1 MPEDDASDR
10 QTDRDRDRETSR
22 PGHKRGAQA
31 PRTAHTIRCL
41 TPPSR
46 SRSRESGIVAQKQD
60 ALAEK
65 LQERKLQDKKLQE
78 QKMQQRT
85 RRLSKEGLLNE
96 DGSLPVSPTK
106 SPTKA

>member
-1 MPEDDASDR
+1 M
-10 QTDRDRDRETSR
+10 
-22 PGHKRGAQA
+22 
-31 PRTAHTIRCL
+31 
-41 TPPSR
+41 
-46 SRSRESGIVAQKQD
+46 GIVAQKQD

-106 SPTKA
+106 A

>member
-1 MPEDDASDR
+1 MV
-10 QTDRDRDRETSR
+10 
-22 PGHKRGAQA
+22 GYLCRG
-31 PRTAHTIRCL
+31 RT
-41 TPPSR
+41 PQG
-46 SRSRESGIVAQKQD
+46 SRSRELGIVAQKQD